1 MTIIA
6 ACGSTATVDIGDYG
20 VDMNNKSYISWRDKA
35 EALLIETRAFID
47 GQFYT
52 PSRNQTYAC
61 LNPATDR
68 IIAKVARCG
77 AEDVDSAAKAAKR
90 SFDAGDWSR
99 AAPEQRKQVLLRLA
113 DLILQNR
120 DTLALLDTLCMGK
133 PISDTYHGDV
143 PGAAAVF
150 RWYAEAAD
158 KLYGSVAPTA
168 STDLALIRRVPVGVV
183 GAVIPWNF
191 PLDIAAWKVAPAL
204 IAGNSVVLKPAE
216 QSPLS
221 ALLLARLGRDAG
233 LPAGV
238 LNVVTGFGEEVGEPM
253 GRHEDIDCIAF
264 TGSTETGARFLRY
277 ASDSNSKMIWLEC
290 GGKSANVVFDDC
302 KDLRRA
308 AYYAAQA
315 IFTNQGAVCS
325 ANSRLLV
332 QADIH
337 DEFVGMLLEEVPKFQ
352 PGDPLKEHTRM
363 GAIVDGALTA
373 KIMSYVQLGYQEG
386 AKLLTGGRQ
395 VQVEGKGNFVEPTIF
410 TEVTSQMRIYRD
422 EIFGP
427 VLSVMT
433 FSDEADAIAK
443 ANDSPYGLAASLW
456 TDDLRRAHRVSDALL
471 AGTVSV
477 NTVDAISP
485 MTPFGGFKRSGYGRD
500 LSLYAIDK
508 FCHCKTVWMELEDC
522 NATLDSAAKEE
533 SPAITTPHR

>member
-1 MTIIA
+1 
-6 ACGSTATVDIGDYG
+6 
-20 VDMNNKSYISWRDKA
+20 MNDKSHILWRDKA
-35 EALLIETRAFID
+35 EALAFETRPFID
-47 GQFYT
+47 GHFNA
-52 PSRNQTYAC
+52 PSREQTYAC

-68 IIAKVARCG
+68 VIAEVARCT
-77 AEDVDSAAKAAKR
+77 AEDVDGAVEAAKR
-90 SFDAGDWSR
+90 SFDGGGWARS
-99 AAPEQRKQVLLRLA
+99 APEERKQVLLRLA
-113 DLILQNR
+113 DLILENR
-120 DTLALLDTLCMGK
+120 EELALLDTLCMGK

-158 KLYGSVAPTA
+158 KMYDSVAPTA
-168 STDLALIRRVPVGVV
+168 NTDLALIRRVPVGVV

-221 ALLLARLGRDAG
+221 ALLLARLARDAG

-253 GRHEDIDCIAF
+253 GRHEGIDCIAF

-277 ASDSNSKMIWLEC
+277 SSDSNSKMIWLEC
-290 GGKSANVVFDDC
+290 GGKSANLIFSDC
-302 KDLRRA
+302 RDLRRA
-308 AYYAAQA
+308 AQYAAQA

-337 DEFVGMLLEEVPKFQ
+337 DDFMGMLLEEVPKFR
-352 PGDPLKEHTRM
+352 PGDPLDERTRM
-363 GAIVDGALTA
+363 GAIVDGALTD
-373 KIMSYVQLGYQEG
+373 KIMTYVELGHQEG

-395 VQVEGKGNFVEPTIF
+395 LQVDGKGCFVEPTVF
-410 TEVTSQMRIYRD
+410 TEATSQMRICHE

-433 FSDEADAIAK
+433 FSDEADAINK

-485 MTPFGGFKRSGYGRD
+485 VTPFGGFKRSGYGRD

-508 FCHCKTVWMELEDC
+508 FCHRKTVWMDL
-522 NATLDSAAKEE
+522 AGPVAQSVDSGA
-533 SPAITTPHR
+533 